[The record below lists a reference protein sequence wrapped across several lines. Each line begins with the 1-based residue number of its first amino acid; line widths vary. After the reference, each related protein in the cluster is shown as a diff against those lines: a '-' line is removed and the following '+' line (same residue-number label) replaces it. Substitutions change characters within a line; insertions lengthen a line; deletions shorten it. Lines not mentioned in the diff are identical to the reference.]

1 MGTGGCRSLVVSVG
15 EVRRNISVRVSS
27 GFLLEEVPPIVVSD
41 LYRIYVR
48 ERGVPEYRLAF
59 RSVVSA
65 RRARTFRIYWKSVLV
80 GEFSR

>member
-1 MGTGGCRSLVVSVG
+1 MSVG
-15 EVRRNISVRVSS
+15 EVRRNISVCVSS

-65 RRARTFRIYWKSVLV
+65 RRARTFRIYWKFVLV